1 MHDYARTHYSHVHW
15 CIGALVHWCILAFL
29 PPVFLVVAVR
39 SASAQP
45 SRLAVLQVEDRRAP
59 TANDLAILR
68 AGAHRGDPQTT
79 RLAVRALGRLE
90 RPTLIPDITPLIRHA
105 LPEIRSE
112 AVNAV
117 GQAAQ
122 GWKRD
127 GSAPAAALDAAVGVL
142 TARLK
147 IEADADV
154 RAAICETIGRMPYA
168 NAAQVERAERTL
180 LDMAARTETMAD
192 RVGVAKGFEALTRLH
207 RKLRSPSD

>member
-1 MHDYARTHYSHVHW
+1 MRNELMHECTNARMHHYARTHYSHVHW
-15 CIGALVHWCILAFL
+15 CILAFL
-29 PPVFLVVAVR
+29 PHVFLVVAAR

-45 SRLAVLQVEDRRAP
+45 SRLAVLQAEDRRAP

-68 AGAHRGDPQTT
+68 AGAHGGDPQTT

-154 RAAICETIGRMPYA
+154 RATICETIGRMPYA
-168 NAAQVERAERTL
+168 
-180 LDMAARTETMAD
+180 
-192 RVGVAKGFEALTRLH
+192 
-207 RKLRSPSD
+207 